1 MHPQQPPQI
10 GLLSSTQGQ
19 PQLTRV
25 PSQPLRR
32 AVYIHV
38 SDLISSYNID
48 HVKLEEE
55 LERVKADRDTSD
67 SKSITGSRTNVNTSG
82 NYRVN
87 STIISNSSNESNA
100 SMGGIPTE
108 LEARDPQKR
117 LQPPRGGHNM
127 VVYVS
132 LFITL
137 SFGDHSVRCFQRF
150 V

>member
-1 MHPQQPPQI
+1 MSSVATMYQQQPQQLGIISAAQSQGTRIPP
-10 GLLSSTQGQ
+10 
-19 PQLTRV
+19 
-25 PSQPLRR
+25 QPLRR

-55 LERVKADRDTSD
+55 LDRVKADRENID
-67 SKSITGSRTNVNTSG
+67 SRPSRPNTGS
-82 NYRVN
+82 YRVA
-87 STIISNSSNESNA
+87 SALLTTTGSCNESNA

-117 LQPPRGGHNM
+117 LQAPRSGYNI

-132 LFITL
+132 NALL
-137 SFGDHSVRCFQRF
+137 SSTS
-150 V
+150 